1 MTQSA
6 ASMMGA
12 SDKAYST
19 SCPPLD
25 DLLGGGL
32 KRGSVL
38 EISGPP
44 GCGKERVAVEAI
56 KSFVASGKG
65 VLFVGMY
72 SDSWELPAIPTEFSA
87 RRGCAQTCRIWFRP
101 PPSCEPCWERT
112 WTRVWVSAPRIVCSP

>member
-72 SDSWELPAIPTEFSA
+72 SDFGNPYREITARLFEVWLSASLWRYRPIITETSSDIP
-87 RRGCAQTCRIWFRP
+87 
-101 PPSCEPCWERT
+101 
-112 WTRVWVSAPRIVCSP
+112 